1 MLRKAVSGDVPAIY
15 EIVEAFAKK
24 GIMLHRAETDIC
36 DSLRDFFV
44 YESDGAVVGTC
55 ALHICS
61 SDMGEIRSLAV
72 REGHTR
78 AGIGTKLVTACLDE
92 ARSLGLKKVFALT
105 YQTAF
110 FNKLRFKVINKDL
123 LPHKIW
129 GDCIKCVK
137 FPNCDENAVIIAIE
151 GQHTPEGGKHEKHA

>member
-1 MLRKAVSGDVPAIY
+1 MVRKAVLGDVPEIY
-15 EIVEAFAKK
+15 AIVEAFAKK
-24 GIMLHRAETDIC
+24 GIMLHRPETDIC

-44 YESDGAVVGTC
+44 YEKDGRIVGTC

-61 SDMGEIRSLAV
+61 ADMGEIRSLAV
-72 REGHTR
+72 RDAHTR
-78 AGIGTKLVTACLDE
+78 GGIGTKLVTACIDE

-105 YQTAF
+105 YKTAF
-110 FNKLRFKVINKDL
+110 FNKLRFKVINKEL

-137 FPNCDENAVIIAIE
+137 FPNCDENAVIIAIDQ
-151 GQHTPEGGKHEKHA
+151 GQGGNV

>member
-1 MLRKAVSGDVPAIY
+1 LLRKAVSGDVQAIY
-15 EIVEAFAKK
+15 DIVEAFAKK
-24 GIMLHRAETDIC
+24 GIMLHRSETDIC

-44 YESDGAVVGTC
+44 YEAKGVILGTC

-92 ARSLGLKKVFALT
+92 ARSLGLKKAFALT

-110 FNKLRFKVINKDL
+110 FNKLGFKIISKDF

-129 GDCIKCVK
+129 GDCVKCVK
-137 FPNCDENAVIIAIE
+137 FPSCDENAVIIAIE
-151 GQHTPEGGKHEKHA
+151 GRGMMEEGNS